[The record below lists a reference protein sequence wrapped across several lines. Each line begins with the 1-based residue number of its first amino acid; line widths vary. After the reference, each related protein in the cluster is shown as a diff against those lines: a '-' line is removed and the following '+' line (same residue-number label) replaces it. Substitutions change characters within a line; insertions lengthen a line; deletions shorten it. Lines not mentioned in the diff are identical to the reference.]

1 MEKKKYEVRVA
12 YVVYDYFN
20 VVAESEDEAKD
31 MAKEIA
37 DTHSLNDFQL
47 QDTTCTIESA
57 EPYDGEDVDDELGD
71 GEFFNGFLRIH
82 FKYREKNYSFR
93 IDPELAEV
101 DNDIEDLWNYRLHP
115 HGEDNITF
123 VLIGHYIEVDKLSTD
138 APLMIRVEDADE
150 GESYIDDIDIF

>member
-57 EPYDGEDVDDELGD
+57 EPYDGEDEDDESDDDVEDYPTLYDDISDVCNRINQYCGYKKMT
-71 GEFFNGFLRIH
+71 GE
-82 FKYREKNYSFR
+82 E
-93 IDPELAEV
+93 
-101 DNDIEDLWNYRLHP
+101 
-115 HGEDNITF
+115 
-123 VLIGHYIEVDKLSTD
+123 TD
-138 APLMIRVEDADE
+138 AVTLKLMDKMQDLSSQLKEVAKELLDHKAWDK
-150 GESYIDDIDIF
+150 